1 MYEFHY
7 DYIKNKY
14 DNKSKILFTDT
25 DNLMYEIKTKYV
37 YEDFS
42 SYKKMFD
49 FSNYSI
55 KPKYYENS
63 KKLVIGK

>member
-1 MYEFHY
+1 
-7 DYIKNKY
+7 
-14 DNKSKILFTDT
+14 
-25 DNLMYEIKTKYV
+25 MYEIKTKHV
-37 YEDFS
+37 HEDFS

-63 KKLVIGK
+63 KKLVVAKMKDESGGVAIEDLLV